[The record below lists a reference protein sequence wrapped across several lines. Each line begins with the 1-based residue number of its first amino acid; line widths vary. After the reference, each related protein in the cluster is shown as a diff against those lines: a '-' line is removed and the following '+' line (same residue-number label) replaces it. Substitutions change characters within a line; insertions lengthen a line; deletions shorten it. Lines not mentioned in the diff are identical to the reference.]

1 MKERTQALCGFLN
14 EAHSIYHTTAAIAR
28 WMDQDGYT
36 RLSEGAEW
44 VLAPG
49 GKYYF
54 TRGGSAI
61 IAFRV
66 PQQSAKGFLMSAS
79 HCDRPGF
86 KIKENGELLSHY
98 TRVET
103 EKYGGM
109 VVAPWLDRPLSV
121 AGQVMVET
129 ENGVE
134 ARLVDI
140 DRDIAMMPNVAIHVN
155 RKVNEGYAWNPAVD
169 TVAVLGSEAAAGK
182 LGREISELAGG
193 KIISH
198 DLYLYIRQKA
208 TVWGMDEEFLSS
220 AGLDDLDCV
229 WGCAQGFLKA
239 APSGS
244 IPVLCV
250 FDGEEEGSNSAQ
262 GARSTMLELTLE
274 RICRCLGLDIYRM
287 LANSFMVSADNVH
300 AIHPNHPEFADPA
313 NAPVMN
319 GGVVVKFNATQR
331 YTTDAL
337 SAAVFRKICAQAGV
351 PVQTYYNRADIKGG
365 STLGHISLHHV
376 SVPSADIGLAQLA
389 MHSCY
394 ETAGVEDP
402 IHLENAMA
410 AYYATTLTAT
420 EVGYEIETS
429 NFIQT

>member
-1 MKERTQALCGFLN
+1 MNERTQALCAFLDQS
-14 EAHSIYHTTAAIAR
+14 HSIYHTTAALAR
-28 WMDQDGYT
+28 WMDEAGYA
-36 RLSEGAEW
+36 RLSESADW
-44 VLAPG
+44 ALAPG

-61 IAFRV
+61 VAFRV
-66 PQQSAKGFLMSAS
+66 PQEAPVGFMMSAT
-79 HCDRPGF
+79 HCDRPSF
-86 KIKENGELLSHY
+86 KLKENGELVSSY
-98 TRVET
+98 TRFET

-109 VVAPWLDRPLSV
+109 LIAPWMDRPLSV

-129 ENGVE
+129 GNGVE

-140 DRDIAMMPNVAIHVN
+140 DRDIALMPNVAIHVD

-169 TVAVLGSEAAAGK
+169 TVPLLGSKTTAGK
-182 LGREISELAGG
+182 LKELISEMAGG

-198 DLYLYIRQKA
+198 DLHLYVRQKA
-208 TVWGMDEEFLSS
+208 TVWGLDNEYISS

-229 WGCAQGFLKA
+229 FGCAQGFLKA
-239 APSGS
+239 KASRS

-250 FDGEEEGSNSAQ
+250 FDGEEEGSNSVQ
-262 GARSTMLELTLE
+262 GARSTMLEMTLE
-274 RICRCLGLDIYRM
+274 RICACLGLDIYRM
-287 LANSFMVSADNVH
+287 LADSFMVSADNVH
-300 AIHPNHPEFADPA
+300 AVHPNHPEFADPA
-313 NAPVMN
+313 NAPEMN

-337 SAAVFRKICAQAGV
+337 SAAVFRKICHQAGV
-351 PVQTYYNRADIKGG
+351 PLQTYYNRADIKGG

-376 SVPSADIGLAQLA
+376 SVPSADIGLSQLA

-394 ETAGVEDP
+394 ETAGVQDP

-410 AYYATTLTAT
+410 AYYATALAAT
-420 EVGYEIETS
+420 DTGYE
-429 NFIQT
+429 FV